1 MSSAIG
7 KLIVIE
13 GLEGAGKSTAVST
26 VIELL
31 THLKINTITTREPG
45 GTAIG
50 EVLRNVIKNPEYKEI
65 LDDKSELL
73 LLYTARIQLFEQ
85 VIKPA
90 LQLGTWVV
98 ADRFELSTLAYQGGG
113 RGLNEQIIQQ
123 LSAFALNGFKPD
135 LILYLDISP
144 EEGMKRVKSRGEFDR
159 IEQQSIDFFHRVH
172 ERYLHYVHKNRDA
185 VMIDASRPLP
195 EVQQAIQKALI
206 EFIERTQDH
215 NYLVS

>member
-26 VIELL
+26 VVGFL
-31 THLKINTITTREPG
+31 TQLKIKTITTREPG

-50 EVLRNVIKNPEYKEI
+50 EVLREVFKNPEYKGV

-73 LLYTARIQLFEQ
+73 LLYTARIQLLKE

-90 LQLGTWVV
+90 LSQGTWVV

-113 RGLNEQIIQQ
+113 RGLDQEMIQH

-135 LILYLDISP
+135 LTLYLDISP
-144 EEGMKRVKSRGEFDR
+144 EEGMKRARLRGEFDR
-159 IEQQSIDFFHRVH
+159 IEQQSMEFFHRVH
-172 ERYLHYVHKNRDA
+172 EHYMQHVSMNPNS
-185 VMIDASRPLP
+185 VVIDASRSLR
-195 EVQQAIQKALI
+195 EVQHAIQNALI
-206 EFIERTQDH
+206 HFISRVARISEA
-215 NYLVS
+215 